1 MSARIRIQVLI
12 SDLFLKFTA
21 GSRQFLLKI
30 EKSDAVKEFD
40 LNIFLY

>member
-1 MSARIRIQVLI
+1 MVARIRIQISI

-21 GSRQFLLKI
+21 GSRQFLMNI
-30 EKSDAVKEFD
+30 EESDAVKEFN